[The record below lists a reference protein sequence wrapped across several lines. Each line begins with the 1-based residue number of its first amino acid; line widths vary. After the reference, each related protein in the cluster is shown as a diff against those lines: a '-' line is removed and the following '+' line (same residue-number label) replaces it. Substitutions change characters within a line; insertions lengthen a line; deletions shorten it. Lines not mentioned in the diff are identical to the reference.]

1 MGQVLSIAA
10 WCRNALTLLGR
21 VCPAAALELCLGGRY
36 SFSNQANASASSSA
50 FVAVVEATA
59 ILAPRMI
66 VSSILLE
73 DMMETPG

>member
-21 VCPAAALELCLGGRY
+21 VCPAAALESCSGGRY
-36 SFSNQANASASSSA
+36 SFSNQANASARSRSSA
-50 FVAVVEATA
+50 SVAVVEASA

-66 VSSILLE
+66 VSAILLE
-73 DMMETPG
+73 EIK